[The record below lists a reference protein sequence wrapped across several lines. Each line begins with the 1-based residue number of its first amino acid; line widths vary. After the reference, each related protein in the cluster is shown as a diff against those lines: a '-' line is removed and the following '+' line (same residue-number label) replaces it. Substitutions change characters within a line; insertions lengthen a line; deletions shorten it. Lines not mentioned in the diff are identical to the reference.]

1 MKSIIIKSSAV
12 IALILVGHFLI
23 LNPLIHLFEKKKVEE
38 VSSTIVV
45 EQVKKVLKLVTIE
58 GNFSELMNY
67 SDFETFDLPG
77 FRKKAI
83 VKVQGK
89 VLYGFDL
96 EHLQFN
102 IDEENKIMTLKQLPK
117 PQIIAVE
124 TDISYYDISEGLF
137 NSFSES
143 ELSSLNKKAK
153 SLIIKKA
160 EESDLKNKASENAA
174 ELLELVNAF
183 ATNKGWTFRYNETN
197 ISTLKP

>member
-12 IALILVGHFLI
+12 IALILVGHFFI